1 MSEQTG
7 NGPTQEQLLNA
18 TTPEALAALMAA
30 EAAPL
35 QQGVTAPATAPAQA
49 DAAPAPAAT
58 DSASPGADSSD
69 PVGVATKSGKGVLP
83 FRVLLDERQE
93 KQHWRGQALTLQQQL
108 EQAQARI
115 QELQGK
121 GTEQQQAD
129 ALADLTDD
137 EIAAAEADFPLLA
150 KVARRLKA
158 APIQQAP
165 ASAPAAAPAAPAVDP
180 QDEADDT
187 AAAVHAALT
196 AHPLLSSWQQKGG
209 VVWGRAVEL
218 DDAIKADPTW
228 ANKPLTERFGEVQR
242 RLAGELGVAV
252 PPAQQTQPAPAP
264 APATTPEPA
273 NFRPN
278 TLSDLGGGAAT
289 QHDPLDASQDGM
301 ALARRFASMTPDQI
315 AAAVRRSV

>member
-7 NGPTQEQLLNA
+7 PTTDQLLNA

-30 EAAPL
+30 ETAPP
-35 QQGVTAPATAPAQA
+35 QQGVTAPAPAPVQA
-49 DAAPAPAAT
+49 DAAPAPAAVE
-58 DSASPGADSSD
+58 SASPGADSSD

-93 KQHWRGQALTLQQQL
+93 KQHWRGQALTLKQQL

-115 QELQGK
+115 QELQAT
-121 GTEQQQAD
+121 GTAQQQAD
-129 ALADLTDD
+129 ALGELTDE
-137 EIAAAEADFPLLA
+137 EIAEAEADFPLLA

-158 APIQQAP
+158 QPATQAP
-165 ASAPAAAPAAPAVDP
+165 ASAPAAAPAPTADP

-187 AAAVHAALT
+187 AAAVHAALN
-196 AHPLLSSWQQKGG
+196 ANPLLSSWQQKGG

-218 DDAIKADPTW
+218 DDAIKAEPAW
-228 ANKPLTERFGEVQR
+228 ATKPLAERFAEVQR
-242 RLAGELGVAV
+242 RLAEELGIPV
-252 PPAQQTQPAPAP
+252 PAAHQQQQAAAP
-264 APATTPEPA
+264 APATPEPT

-301 ALARRFASMTPDQI
+301 ALARRFATMTPDQI
-315 AAAVRRSV
+315 AAAVRRSA